1 MPLLEEEEET
11 LLFHSSLIQ
20 SSLFLL
26 LPRFRQPSSP
36 FSSPPPH
43 TYLQPTSS
51 GLPLPPQ
58 SNHGRHHLPFPI
70 SALLS
75 PPFFSFPLH
84 LFLTHLLVEVTE
96 KRGEGGKRG
105 ERPSLTQLS
114 QLQHPKHERGG
125 GRRTMPAECACFT
138 NKLFASSL
146 PFPFLSRR
154 LLDCLLYVGAS
165 GETKRTWRFHR
176 PFFHCQAELKL
187 HAAIFSRVLKRPLLK
202 KVLTHKNCLTLF
214 YSSTRHTPSFPR

>member
-36 FSSPPPH
+36 FSSTPPH

-75 PPFFSFPLH
+75 SPPPLLFFPPPPLPH
-84 LFLTHLLVEVTE
+84 TRLLVEVTE

-114 QLQHPKHERGG
+114 QLQHPMREGGGGG

-138 NKLFASSL
+138 NKLFASSP
-146 PFPFLSRR
+146 PFPFSIPPSAQLSAVRTSFWR
-154 LLDCLLYVGAS
+154 DEANVAFSSPVFSTVKLNSNSILL
-165 GETKRTWRFHR
+165 
-176 PFFHCQAELKL
+176 
-187 HAAIFSRVLKRPLLK
+187 
-202 KVLTHKNCLTLF
+202 
-214 YSSTRHTPSFPR
+214 SFLAF